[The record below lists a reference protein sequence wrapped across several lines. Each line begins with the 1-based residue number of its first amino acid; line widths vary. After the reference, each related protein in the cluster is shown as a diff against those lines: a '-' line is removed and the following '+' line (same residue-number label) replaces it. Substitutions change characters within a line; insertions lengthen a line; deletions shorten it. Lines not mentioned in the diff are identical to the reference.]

1 MDVNLRR
8 CVSCRRVSPKQTLWR
23 IVRVYPS
30 GQVQL
35 DQGIGRSAYLCPSP
49 TCLRQ
54 AQQKNRL
61 GRALKTPIPDPI
73 YQILAERLP

>member
-1 MDVNLRR
+1 M
-8 CVSCRRVSPKQTLWR
+8 
-23 IVRVYPS
+23 
-30 GQVQL
+30 
-35 DQGIGRSAYLCPSP
+35 GRSAYLCPSP

-73 YQILAERLP
+73 YQILAERLQEEPVEK